1 MLCRTNAASAFLGV
15 DSSKLCAE
23 EHDLRSVINPRRLS
37 LAQSGRIHAQGL
49 NLSKFGSVG
58 PDNSDTFVSSP
69 LEGGYSFFNVPPAD
83 LAKIP
88 KSGCSAFPG
97 SASLEFDRILW
108 VRRVWVSLPYV
119 CFT

>member
-1 MLCRTNAASAFLGV
+1 MNFNDIACQISCIENAF
-15 DSSKLCAE
+15 
-23 EHDLRSVINPRRLS
+23 
-37 LAQSGRIHAQGL
+37 
-49 NLSKFGSVG
+49 
-58 PDNSDTFVSSP
+58 
-69 LEGGYSFFNVPPAD
+69 EGGYSFFNVPPAD